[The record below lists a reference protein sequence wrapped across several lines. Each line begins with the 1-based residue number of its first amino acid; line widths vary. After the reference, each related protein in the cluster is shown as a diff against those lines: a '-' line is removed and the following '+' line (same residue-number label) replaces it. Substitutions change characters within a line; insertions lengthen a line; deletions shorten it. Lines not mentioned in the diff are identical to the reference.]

1 MKTIRLPNFRISI
14 ISAALFLTL
23 SQTLY
28 GSEKK
33 SHKVCGIETPRFFEA
48 AISKSENSIHLGNL
62 HETIHSKATLCKKKH
77 DPEWFK
83 IAVKR
88 SGEQLMKSADAYK
101 GSNKTPRTFENGK
114 VELVDPIDW
123 TSGFFPGS
131 LWLMYEL
138 TQNEK
143 FKTEAKHYTNLLES
157 VQYYKGTHDLGFILY
172 CSYGN
177 GFRITT
183 DSSYRQVLLNG
194 AKSLMTRYNPKIG
207 LIRSWD
213 FNKEIWQFPVIIDN
227 MMNLEFLLWA
237 SKASGDT
244 MMKSACMSHADK
256 TMVNHYRLDNSCFHV
271 VDYDTIS
278 GNPRIKQTHQG
289 YSDNS
294 SWSRGQAW
302 GLYSYTM
309 MYRETKEKK
318 YLVQAEKIAAFI
330 LNHPRLPEDKIPYW
344 DFDAPNIPNEPRD
357 ASAAAVIA
365 SALIELS
372 SFVPQN
378 KTYFETA
385 ETILKN
391 LSSDKYLAANDKNGF
406 FVLMHSTGNW
416 PKNSEIDTP
425 LNYADYYFVE
435 ALLRYKNYC
444 SYIKQKTL

>member
-1 MKTIRLPNFRISI
+1 MKTSKLTNYRIRI
-14 ISAALFLTL
+14 ISAALFLAL

-28 GSEKK
+28 GGQK
-33 SHKVCGIETPRFFEA
+33 SSDKVCGIETPRFFKT
-48 AISKSENSIHLGNL
+48 AISKSEKSIESGCSQEMIN
-62 HETIHSKATLCKKKH
+62 SKATSCKKSH
-77 DPEWFK
+77 DPEW
-83 IAVKR
+83 VKTAINR
-88 SGEQLMKSADAYK
+88 SGKQLLAAAEAYK
-101 GSNKTPRTFENGK
+101 DSLKNPRTFENGK
-114 VELVDPIDW
+114 VRLVGAKDW
-123 TSGFFPGS
+123 TSGFYPGS

-138 TQNEK
+138 TQKEK
-143 FKTEAKHYTNLLES
+143 FKTEAKRYTALLES
-157 VQYYKGTHDLGFILY
+157 AQYYKGTHDLGFILY

-177 GFRITT
+177 GLRLTA
-183 DSSYRQVLLNG
+183 DSSYQKVMLNG

-213 FNKEIWQFPVIIDN
+213 FNKEIWQYPVIIDN

-237 SKASGDT
+237 SKISGDKT
-244 MMKSACMSHADK
+244 MKAACISHADK
-256 TMVNHYRLDNSCFHV
+256 TMDNHYRADNSCFHV

-294 SWSRGQAW
+294 SWARGQAW

-309 MYRETKEKK
+309 MYRETKDTK
-318 YLVQAEKIAAFI
+318 YLEQAQKIAAFI

-357 ASAAAVIA
+357 ASAAALIA

-372 SFVPQN
+372 LFVPQN
-378 KTYFETA
+378 STYFATA

-391 LSSDKYLAANDKNGF
+391 LSSDKYLAAKGKNGF

-416 PKNSEIDTP
+416 PKKSEIDTP
-425 LNYADYYFVE
+425 LNYADYYFLE
-435 ALLRYKNYC
+435 ALLRYKEHC
-444 SYIKQKTL
+444 THIKPKA